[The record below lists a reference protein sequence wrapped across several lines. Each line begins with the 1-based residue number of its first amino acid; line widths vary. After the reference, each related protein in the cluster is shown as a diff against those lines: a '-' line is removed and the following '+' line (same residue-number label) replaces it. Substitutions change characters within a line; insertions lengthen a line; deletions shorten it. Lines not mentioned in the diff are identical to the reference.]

1 MIPDTDEALITDFRS
16 WLTTKDPLEEYQY
29 VDNEGCAFAQY
40 LHTRLPDEEISVG
53 VFSFSINDQDRELP
67 KVIDQAV
74 HLTQGSIRTF
84 GRALQKLDEL
94 LAENSG

>member
-1 MIPDTDEALITDFRS
+1 MIPATDAELITDFRA

-40 LHTRLPDEEISVG
+40 LRACLPDEEISVG
-53 VFSFSINDQDRELP
+53 VFSFSINDEEYPLP

>member
-1 MIPDTDEALITDFRS
+1 MIPDTDEALIADFRT

-53 VFSFSINDQDRELP
+53 VFSFSINDHDRLLP
-67 KVIDQAV
+67 EVIDKAV
-74 HLTQGSIRTF
+74 HQTQGSIRTF